1 MVVEW
6 YRLLVFE
13 WLLYG
18 LVLGNSTRQRV
29 NHPVACP
36 CAGRAHGGSRREESS
51 GRLPVAS
58 GLGQFVSARR
68 MQQRLGSGGVEGA
81 GAVDVVAGRQA
92 WQTVAVAGLA

>member
-1 MVVEW
+1 MQD
-6 YRLLVFE
+6 
-13 WLLYG
+13 
-18 LVLGNSTRQRV
+18 GNKVCISALTAAQV
-29 NHPVACP
+29 P

-92 WQTVAVAGLA
+92 WQ